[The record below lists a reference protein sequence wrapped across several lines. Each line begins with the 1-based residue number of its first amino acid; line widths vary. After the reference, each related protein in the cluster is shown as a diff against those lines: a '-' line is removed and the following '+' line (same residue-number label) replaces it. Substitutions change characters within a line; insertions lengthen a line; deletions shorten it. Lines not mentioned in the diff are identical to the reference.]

1 MRCTYCTRE
10 IPKGTG
16 TMYVFKSGVINYFC
30 SKRCYSNAILM
41 HRKMNKKEL
50 EAHK

>member
-1 MRCTYCTRE
+1 MRCTHCTKE

-16 TMYVFKSGVINYFC
+16 TMYVFKSGTVNYFC
-30 SKRCYSNAILM
+30 SKRCYNNTITM

-50 EAHK
+50 AANK